1 MKSISLLQLARLAGV
16 SKTTVSLILN
26 GKSDRY
32 KISSSTKRRVL
43 NLAAENNYKPNILA
57 RNLSMG
63 KSMTVGVIVPDM
75 KDHDNSILVG
85 AIEQE
90 LFAAGYQMVLGISG
104 NDEEKRGKLLPEMTE
119 RKVDGVLYISRGDRM
134 FNVTDVEIPLVSIG
148 EFSEDHSSVTIDADA
163 GVKKIIG
170 YWYPRGRRTM
180 GYVGLSKRNE
190 NVKKSFHENYIERFS
205 MKDDRL
211 FLLNDQF
218 DEKKMKQHLLSI
230 AKKGINAVFFET
242 PLLAFQALKI
252 LKGQDMPGFEDV
264 AVGSFG
270 YHPSFDVVQRE
281 IIYVTKPLEKMAE
294 EGTGLLFDLMTGK
307 QDEIIHKKAEPL
319 FLF

>member
-32 KISSSTKRRVL
+32 KISSSTKKRVL
-43 NLAAENNYKPNILA
+43 KLATENNYKPNILA

-63 KSMTVGVIVPDM
+63 KSMTVGVIVPDL
-75 KDHDNSILVG
+75 KDHDNSVLVG
-85 AIEQE
+85 TIEQE

-104 NDEEKRGKLLPEMTE
+104 SDEERTEKILLEMTE
-119 RKVDGVLYISRGDRM
+119 RKVDGILYVSPGDKISDASEP
-134 FNVTDVEIPLVSIG
+134 EIPLVSVGDI
-148 EFSEDHSSVTIDADA
+148 SEDHPSVTIDVDA
-163 GVKKIIG
+163 GMKMIIG

-180 GYVGLSKRNE
+180 GYVGLTKRNE
-190 NVKKSFHENYIERFS
+190 DIKKSFHENYIERFS

-211 FLLNDQF
+211 FLVADQF
-218 DEKKMKQHLLSI
+218 DKKKLKQHLLSI

-252 LKGQDMPGFEDV
+252 LKEPDMYGFEDI
-264 AVGSFG
+264 AIGGFG
-270 YHPSFDVVQRE
+270 YHPSFDVVQKD
-281 IIYVTKPLEKMAE
+281 IIYVSKPLEKMAKE
-294 EGTGLLFDLMTGK
+294 STGMLFDLMSGK
-307 QDEIIHKKAEPL
+307 QHEVIHKKTEPQ